1 MSESRTHYFVKGVP
15 RYKALLF
22 YRKSVALYDITFAFC
37 ERFLAKGDRTIDQMV
52 QAARSGKQN
61 IAEGKEDGVTSVEME
76 MKLVNVARSSLAEL
90 REDYE
95 DQLCNRRLEQWTK
108 GHPRYEQMVQYCY
121 EHHELKDYQPY
132 YEKWSVEEFCNVALT
147 LLHQADRGMWNWLKK
162 REQQFLEEGG
172 LREKM
177 SAARRQVRGY

>member
-1 MSESRTHYFVKGVP
+1 MAKLNDGGFLESGGDYHNLIF
-15 RYKALLF
+15 YKKA
-22 YRKSVALYDITFAFC
+22 KILYDMTYWYQDKY
-37 ERFLAKGDRTIDQMV
+37 LQLGDRTKDQMT

-61 IAEGKEDGVTSVEME
+61 IAEGTEDGVTSMEME

-95 DQLCNRRLEQWTK
+95 DQLCVRRLEQWSK

-121 EHHELKDYQPY
+121 KHHELKDYQPY
-132 YEKWSVEEFCNVALT
+132 YEKWSIEEFCNVALT
-147 LLHQADRGMWNWLKK
+147 LLHQADKGMWNWLKM
-162 REQQFLEEGG
+162 REQKFMEEGG

-177 SAARRQVRGY
+177 SAARRQARGY

>member
-1 MSESRTHYFVKGVP
+1 MAKLNEGGFLENSGDYRDLIF
-15 RYKALLF
+15 YK
-22 YRKSVALYDITFAFC
+22 KTKILYDMTYWYQDKY
-37 ERFLAKGDRTIDQMV
+37 LVVGDRTKDQME

-61 IAEGKEDGVTSVEME
+61 IAEGKEDGVTSAEME
-76 MKLVNVARSSLAEL
+76 MKLMNVARSSLAEL

-132 YEKWSVEEFCNVALT
+132 YEKWSIEEFCNVALT

-162 REQQFLEEGG
+162 REQKFLEEGG
-172 LREKM
+172 LKEKM
-177 SAARRQVRGY
+177 FAARRQARGY

>member
-1 MSESRTHYFVKGVP
+1 
-15 RYKALLF
+15 
-22 YRKSVALYDITFAFC
+22 
-37 ERFLAKGDRTIDQMV
+37 
-52 QAARSGKQN
+52 
-61 IAEGKEDGVTSVEME
+61 ME
-76 MKLVNVARSSLAEL
+76 IKLVNVARSSLTEL

-95 DQLCNRRLEQWTK
+95 DQLCTRRLEQWTK

-121 EHHELKDYQPY
+121 KHNELKDYQPY
-132 YEKWSVEEFCNVALT
+132 YEKWSIEEFCNVALT

-177 SAARRQVRGY
+177 SAARRQARGY